1 MSTVE
6 RMEMWA
12 LRHNIGDTSGLPILF
27 RHIAASRGWSVD
39 DTIEYVIG
47 DQNLSD
53 FIAEM
58 AQHLPKYRR

>member
-12 LRHNIGDTSGLPILF
+12 LRHNIGDTSALPMLF
-27 RHIAASRGWSVD
+27 RHVAASRGRSVE

-47 DQNLSD
+47 DQNVSD
-53 FIAEM
+53 FLAEV